1 MKKDRRRFGMLPL
14 LLLAVVLALGS
25 FWLLEIMR
33 KSGKDAGPSAARV
46 DPDYFVENFNFVRL
60 SATGEAQYNISGKRM
75 VHNPVD
81 DTHTVDLPI
90 VNSLSHERPPMTAR
104 AERAWI
110 EPDGSKVHMYDQVRI
125 DRPKTPASALFH
137 MESDYL
143 LVLPDEDIMRT
154 DKPVRMILGES
165 RLNGTGMV
173 ANNATGEVR
182 FASRVQAT
190 LPPRNATP

>member
-14 LLLAVVLALGS
+14 LLLALVLALGS

-33 KSGKDAGPSAARV
+33 KSGKDAGPSTARV
-46 DPDYFVENFNFVRL
+46 DPDYYVENFNFVRL

-75 VHNPVD
+75 VHNPAD
-81 DTHTVDLPI
+81 DTHTVDLPVI
-90 VNSLSHERPPMTAR
+90 NSLSHERPPMTAR
-104 AERAWI
+104 AQRAWI

-125 DRPKTPASALFH
+125 DRPKTPASTRFH

-143 LVLPDEDIMRT
+143 LVLPDEDIMRS
-154 DKPVRMILGES
+154 DKPVRMMLGES
-165 RLNGTGMV
+165 QLNGTGMV

-182 FASRVQAT
+182 LASRVQAT
-190 LPPRNATP
+190 LPPRNAAP